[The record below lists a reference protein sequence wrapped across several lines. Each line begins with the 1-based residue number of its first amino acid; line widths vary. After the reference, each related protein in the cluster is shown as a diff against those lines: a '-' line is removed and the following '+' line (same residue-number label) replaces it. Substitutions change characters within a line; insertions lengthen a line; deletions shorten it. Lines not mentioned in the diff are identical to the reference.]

1 MQRVC
6 LAVLRNIGSYG
17 KESTAVTCTYLQQ
30 SIRLFINIDELKGG
44 NRVIHKLMK
53 NWHLHLQGEFPGGLD
68 ELLADDVEFHSPI
81 VFTPQ
86 KGKAITKMY
95 LGAAGNTFSDNADPS
110 EKKLQDLESS
120 SSKFKYVKE
129 VLAGN
134 HAVLE
139 FEAEVDGKYVNGVD
153 IITCNDE
160 GKITEFKVMVRPL
173 QGVNVMH
180 EQMKAMLE
188 KMQKR

>member
-1 MQRVC
+1 
-6 LAVLRNIGSYG
+6 
-17 KESTAVTCTYLQQ
+17 
-30 SIRLFINIDELKGG
+30 
-44 NRVIHKLMK
+44 
-53 NWHLHLQGEFPGGLD
+53 
-68 ELLADDVEFHSPI
+68 
-81 VFTPQ
+81 
-86 KGKAITKMY
+86 MY
-95 LGAAGNTFSDNADPS
+95 LGAAGNTFGDSSDPA
-110 EKKLQDLESS
+110 EKNLQDLESS
-120 SSKFKYVKE
+120 ESKFKYVKE